1 MSFIT
6 TILLFHIISFIKI
19 KCQNLSFKIQ
29 IKQGTGN
36 KTYSI
41 PLFPLKVGDTEVDT
55 VYSGLKSNS
64 EVLYAFSS
72 KQNEAKINGKYYK
85 ADDKKN

>member
-41 PLFPLKVGDTEVDT
+41 IFPLVHKLNRG
-55 VYSGLKSNS
+55 N
-64 EVLYAFSS
+64 
-72 KQNEAKINGKYYK
+72 YK
-85 ADDKKN
+85 GW